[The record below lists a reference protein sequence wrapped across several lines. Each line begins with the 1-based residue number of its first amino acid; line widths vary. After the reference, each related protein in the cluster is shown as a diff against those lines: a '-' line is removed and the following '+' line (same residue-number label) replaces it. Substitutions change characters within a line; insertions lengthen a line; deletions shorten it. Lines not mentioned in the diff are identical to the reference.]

1 VFGVV
6 LAWLFLG
13 EQLAPFHLAGIGLIL
28 TGIFITSRRASLA
41 APAGVDD

>member
-13 EQLAPFHLAGIGLIL
+13 ERLELYHLAGIALIL
-28 TGIFITSRRASLA
+28 TGIVITSRRTPAPVPA
-41 APAGVDD
+41 APD

>member
-13 EQLAPFHLAGIGLIL
+13 ERLMLFHLAGIALIL
-28 TGIFITSRRASLA
+28 TGIMITSRRAPAPVPA
-41 APAGVDD
+41 APE